1 MHLQDGSTYNSQF
14 EARKHSSQIMPEAES
29 IRSSEKKRQDEA
41 INTEM
46 VTREA
51 TSNRKAG
58 TKFDIIK
65 TVNSLRKAQEPGSH
79 VHYEHL
85 LN

>member
-1 MHLQDGSTYNSQF
+1 
-14 EARKHSSQIMPEAES
+14 MPEAES
-29 IRSSEKKRQDEA
+29 CRSSEKKRQDDA

-65 TVNSLRKAQEPGSH
+65 TVTSLRKAQEPGSH